1 MSSSPVAW
9 GMVEGQKEP
18 ACPACTAVQAGQ
30 LFASFPLWGQMLDR
44 DQALAHPWVN
54 AFWTV
59 IDYILPSE
67 KTVRRHVSH
76 QASGQSD
83 A

>member
-1 MSSSPVAW
+1 
-9 GMVEGQKEP
+9 MVEGQKEP
-18 ACPACTAVQAGQ
+18 ACPACTADQAGQ
-30 LFASFPLWGQMLDR
+30 LFALFPLWGQMLDR

-54 AFWTV
+54 AFWAV
-59 IDYILPSE
+59 IDYILPNE